1 MGSDIYGVNAE
12 YSWRDHSWYAI
23 LSFLFFFLA
32 PLLSPL
38 TPILSLPPFPLHP
51 SCSWL
56 ILTLCRAAHLLQ
68 VDFVVMHGKCTAW
81 YLGGVPHVR
90 DMCDEPY
97 AGPAC
102 KTFFKMDQSWCCS
115 CVLVCHPRL
124 SPPLPLLF
132 LSFLLLI
139 ILLHSFLSPL

>member
-1 MGSDIYGVNAE
+1 MIGGDIYDVNAG
-12 YSWRDHSWYAI
+12 DHSWYAI
-23 LSFLFFFLA
+23 LSFFFSSCSPPVSSHSYPFL
-32 PLLSPL
+32 PFLS
-38 TPILSLPPFPLHP
+38 II

-102 KTFFKMDQSWCCS
+102 KTFFKMDQFWCCS

-124 SPPLPLLF
+124 PPPLRLLSA
-132 LSFLLLI
+132 SFP
-139 ILLHSFLSPL
+139 S